1 MFDLADAALAYEK
14 KEWRGVW
21 VVAPRRAE
29 PRACPPDPTPHVQP
43 KPGGGQ
49 CLTWFLLIK
58 PGRTFDELLDGILGH
73 G

>member
-21 VVAPRRAE
+21 VVAARRAE
-29 PRACPPDPTPHVQP
+29 PRACPPDPSLHVQP

-58 PGRTFDELLDGILGH
+58 PGRTGNEPDEGLMGYR
-73 G
+73 